1 VKITHGL
8 THVYT
13 GDGKGKTTVS
23 LGLALRAMGWGLKV
37 MMVQFI
43 KGYPNLGEI
52 KFAEENSEQFTVKQF
67 AIDPRRDI
75 DAAKAIFRQ
84 RAVEEAME
92 YAESAV
98 SSGAYDLV
106 ILDEL
111 NVALHYDLVPLERVL
126 RMVKTK
132 PREVELVITG
142 RGAPEGLKE
151 AVDYVTE
158 MRMVKHPY
166 EAGIQARPGVDY

>member
-1 VKITHGL
+1 MKISHGL
-8 THVYT
+8 VHVYT
-13 GDGKGKTTVS
+13 GEGKGKTTVS
-23 LGLALRAMGWGLKV
+23 LGLSLRAMGWGLKV

-52 KFAEENSEQFTVKQF
+52 KFAEAHPELFTIKQF
-67 AIDPRRDI
+67 ALDPSRDI
-75 DAAKAIFRQ
+75 DAAKVIFRQ
-84 RAVEEAME
+84 HAVEEAME
-92 YAESAV
+92 FAESAV
-98 SSGAYDLV
+98 SSGEYDV
-106 ILDEL
+106 VVLDEL
-111 NVALHYDLVPLERVL
+111 NVALHFDLVPLERVL
-126 RMVKTK
+126 GMIAGK